1 MKQIVLILG
10 LILNLCANAWADI
23 CYEVS
28 EKVAQ
33 KAVDIIQRQ
42 KEIYDYCSICP
53 DANPQIIPVDNIKN
67 GNPVYVHGIALDLAH
82 TYYRKDDKYV
92 NLGVASG
99 CIKAGEY
106 NITAEL
112 ESLPNIH
119 RTKENDKEQAKI
131 HAQDIFEKCVSE
143 AELRDNATTEDMVH
157 QNIKINDCLEYAIK
171 QEIEKGF
178 VSDEQTKILENVR
191 QIRKSAWKFYF
202 GVYAEN
208 KYCHGGCGSMSNI
221 LPYTD
226 EYTILM
232 NMLEKLIYLNIAKN
246 GY

>member
-1 MKQIVLILG
+1 MKKFVLVLG
-10 LILNLCANAWADI
+10 LILSLCANAWADI
-23 CYEVS
+23 CYDVND
-28 EKVAQ
+28 KVANSAVNLI
-33 KAVDIIQRQ
+33 KAQ

-53 DANPQIIPVDNIKN
+53 DANPQIIPVDNVQN
-67 GNPVYVHGIALDLAH
+67 SNPVYVHGIALDLAH
-82 TYYRKDDKYV
+82 TYYKDGNKFV
-92 NLGVASG
+92 NLGVASE

-112 ESLPNIH
+112 DSLPNIH

-143 AELRDNATTEDMVH
+143 AELKDNATTADMIQ
-157 QNIKINDCLEYAIK
+157 QNIKINDCLESAIK

-178 VSDEQTKILENVR
+178 VTDEQAKILEYVG
-191 QIRKSAWKFYF
+191 QIRRATLGFYF

-208 KYCHGGCGSMSNI
+208 KYCHGGCGSISNI

>member
-1 MKQIVLILG
+1 MKKIVLILG
-10 LILNLCANAWADI
+10 LFLSLIVNAWADI
-23 CYEVS
+23 CYDVND
-28 EKVAQ
+28 KVANN
-33 KAVDIIQRQ
+33 AVNIIETQ
-42 KEIYDYCSICP
+42 KEIYKYCSICP
-53 DANPQIIPVDNIKN
+53 DANPQIIPVENVQN
-67 GNPVYVHGIALDLAH
+67 TNPIYVHGIALDLAH
-82 TYYRKDDKYV
+82 TYYKKNNKFI

-99 CIKAGEY
+99 CINAREY

-119 RTKENDKEQAKI
+119 RTKESDREQAKI
-131 HAQDIFEKCVSE
+131 HAQAIFEKCIAE
-143 AELRDNATTEDMVH
+143 AKLKDDATTVDMVQ
-157 QNIKINDCLEYAIK
+157 QNRKINDCLENAIK

-178 VSDEQTKILENVR
+178 VADEQTKILEYVR
-191 QIRKSAWKFYF
+191 QIRRAAWGFYF

-221 LPYTD
+221 LPYAD

-232 NMLEKLIYLNIAKN
+232 NMLEKVIYLNIAKN

>member
-1 MKQIVLILG
+1 MKKIVLILE
-10 LILNLCANAWADI
+10 LILSLCANAWADI
-23 CYEVS
+23 CYDVND
-28 EKVAQ
+28 KVANSAVNLI
-33 KAVDIIQRQ
+33 KAQ

-99 CIKAGEY
+99 CIKVGEY

-143 AELRDNATTEDMVH
+143 AELKDNATTEDMVQ
-157 QNIKINDCLEYAIK
+157 QNIKINDCLESAIK

-178 VSDEQTKILENVR
+178 VTDEQAKILEYVG
-191 QIRKSAWKFYF
+191 QIRRATLGFYF

-208 KYCHGGCGSMSNI
+208 KYCYGECGSMSNV